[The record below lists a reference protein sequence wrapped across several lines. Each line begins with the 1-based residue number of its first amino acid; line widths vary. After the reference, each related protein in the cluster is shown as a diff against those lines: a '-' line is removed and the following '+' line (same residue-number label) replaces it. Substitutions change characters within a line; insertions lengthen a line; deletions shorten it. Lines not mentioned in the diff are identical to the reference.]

1 MTSTVQY
8 FLEHKYRYM
17 SNTKELNQLPVCQAL
32 LPKKEED
39 RSRMKA
45 LRYLMFL
52 KENLDNRLCT
62 DGRSQR
68 EYMSKE
74 ATSFPTVSFKA
85 MMISCATD
93 AWEG

>member
-1 MTSTVQY
+1 MSSPVAKEGGRQVKDESTQI
-8 FLEHKYRYM
+8 
-17 SNTKELNQLPVCQAL
+17 LNV
-32 LPKKEED
+32 
-39 RSRMKA
+39 
-45 LRYLMFL
+45 L
-52 KENLDNRLCT
+52 KEILDNSIKARGCT